1 MWRKKCRLWL
11 RAFQDLVA
19 FEVVLSGPCEIGA
32 LGCFNNK
39 NVGTMQGTRCD
50 WVSGLLDL
58 SPIFG

>member
-1 MWRKKCRLWL
+1 MCRKKRRLWL
-11 RAFQDLVA
+11 RAFEDLVA
-19 FEVVLSGPCEIGA
+19 FEVVLSGPCGMGE

-50 WVSGLLDL
+50 WVSGLHDL